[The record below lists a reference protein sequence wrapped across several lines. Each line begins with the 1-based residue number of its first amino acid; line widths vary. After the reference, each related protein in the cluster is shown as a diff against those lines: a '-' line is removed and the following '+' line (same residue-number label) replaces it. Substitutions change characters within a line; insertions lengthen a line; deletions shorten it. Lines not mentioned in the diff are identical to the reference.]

1 MKSKEILKLSD
12 YKYMKEKTK
21 YGIKREERERDREDQ
36 GKRMRVARTKKSLG
50 RYGILFVALV
60 FVGYGI
66 ILLARSA
73 GPQGED
79 FSMAYPLQGRDH
91 IAFGSTHPEY
101 NSNPPSSGPHY
112 EQPARGGFY
121 NEVVD
126 DETVVHNL
134 EHGDIWIA
142 YHPRVSNEV
151 KSNLE
156 KFAGRYVVVSPR
168 SANKDD
174 IALVAWGRVD
184 TFTIESGV
192 LDEGRIKNFIRR
204 YDNRGPEK
212 VRQLQVG
219 HGGF

>member
-1 MKSKEILKLSD
+1 
-12 YKYMKEKTK
+12 MKEKTE
-21 YGIKREERERDREDQ
+21 YEIKREERERDREDR
-36 GKRMRVARTKKSLG
+36 GKRMRVERMKKSLV
-50 RYGILFVALV
+50 RYSILFVVLV
-60 FVGYGI
+60 LVGYGI
-66 ILLARSA
+66 ILLARSS
-73 GPQGED
+73 GHQGED
-79 FSMAYPLQGRDH
+79 FSTAYPIQGRNH
-91 IAFGSTHPEY
+91 ISFGSTHPEY
-101 NSNPPSSGPHY
+101 NSNPPSSGSHY
-112 EQPARGGFY
+112 LQPTRGGSY
-121 NEVVD
+121 DEAVD

-184 TFTIESGV
+184 TFSIENGV
-192 LDEGRIKNFIRR
+192 VDEERIKNFIRR

>member
-1 MKSKEILKLSD
+1 MSES
-12 YKYMKEKTK
+12 YCVFGHKYMKEKTK
-21 YGIKREERERDREDQ
+21 YEIKREERERDREDQ
-36 GKRMRVARTKKSLG
+36 SKRMRVGRMKKLFV
-50 RYGILFVALV
+50 RYGILFVVLV
-60 FVGYGI
+60 LVGYGI
-66 ILLARSA
+66 ILLARSSA
-73 GPQGED
+73 PHGED
-79 FSMAYPLQGRDH
+79 FSVSYPIQGRDH
-91 IAFGSTHPEY
+91 ITFGSTHPEY
-101 NSNPPSSGPHY
+101 NSNPPSSGSHY
-112 EQPARGGFY
+112 AQPALGGFY
-121 NEVVD
+121 DEAID

-142 YHPRVSNEV
+142 YHPRVSDEV